1 MKGYIYKITS
11 PSEKIYVG
19 QTINLESRLR
29 IYKNLACKNQL
40 RLYRSLVKYGWEA
53 HKFEILECVEI
64 LDNILNELEIKWIS
78 HFDSFLKGLNC
89 TLGGEGNSSRPITK
103 ETREKMRN
111 SQLGKKQSTEQIAKR
126 VAKLTGKKRND
137 KFKERLKEAHTG
149 KVLSEETKEKIRKV
163 NMGKKLSEETKQKI
177 SQSNMGRVC
186 SEETKRKIGLANSN
200 KKQK

>member
-40 RLYRSLVKYGWEA
+40 RLYRSLVKYGWET

-78 HFDSFLKGLNC
+78 HFDSF
-89 TLGGEGNSSRPITK
+89 
-103 ETREKMRN
+103 
-111 SQLGKKQSTEQIAKR
+111 
-126 VAKLTGKKRND
+126 
-137 KFKERLKEAHTG
+137 FW
-149 KVLSEETKEKIRKV
+149 
-163 NMGKKLSEETKQKI
+163 
-177 SQSNMGRVC
+177 
-186 SEETKRKIGLANSN
+186 
-200 KKQK
+200 